1 MLFMLFIIGEGVFV
15 KSYMQ
20 AESHSHVVD
29 VVVYKMFIFV
39 SICI

>member
-1 MLFMLFIIGEGVFV
+1 MLFIIGEGVFV

-29 VVVYKMFIFV
+29 VVYKMFIFV